1 MAKSTLVAA
10 VAQTASVL
18 LDTPATVERALGWMA
33 EAGKRGTQLLVFPE
47 AFIGGYPKGADF
59 HIYLGGRTPQGR
71 AEFKHYFDAAVA
83 VDGPEIAQLA
93 KAAAR
98 HGMYVCVGVI
108 EREGGTLYCTAVY
121 LGPDGR
127 VLGKHRKLMPT
138 ALERLV
144 WGFGDGS
151 TLQAVDTPFGKL
163 GAVICWE
170 NYMPALRLA
179 MYQQRIALYCAPTA
193 DDRDSWA
200 PTMRHIALEGRCFV
214 LSACQHLRRSQFP
227 ADRMNNRLPEAADTV
242 LMRGGSLIVDPLGQV
257 LAGPVF
263 DEDALLTAQLD
274 LDTIAMAQMDFDAV
288 GHYARPDVF
297 SLQVNTAAQHA
308 VTLDDGH
315 APATEKHQAPGSARH
330 G

>member
-1 MAKSTLVAA
+1 MMDKLTAA

-18 LDTPATVERALGWMA
+18 LDTPATMDRALTLMA
-33 EAGKRGTQLLVFPE
+33 EAAKQGAQLLVFPE

-71 AEFKHYFDAAVA
+71 AEFKQYFDAAVT
-83 VDGPEIAQLA
+83 VDGPEIAKLA
-93 KAAAR
+93 KAAAQ
-98 HGMYVCVGVI
+98 HKMYVVTGII
-108 EREGGTLYCTAVY
+108 ERDGGTLYCTAVY

-127 VLGKHRKLMPT
+127 ILGKHRKLMPT

-151 TLQAVDTPFGKL
+151 TIEAVDTPYGKL

-170 NYMPALRLA
+170 NYMPALRMA
-179 MYQQRIALYCAPTA
+179 MYQQRVAIYCAPTA
-193 DDRDSWA
+193 DDRDTWKS
-200 PTMRHIALEGRCFV
+200 TMQHIALEGRCFV

-227 ADRMNNRLPEAADTV
+227 ADKMNNRLPEAPETV
-242 LMRGGSLIVDPLGQV
+242 LMRGGSMIIDPLGKM

-263 DEDALLTAQLD
+263 NEDTLLTAELD
-274 LDTIAMAQMDFDAV
+274 MSIIPMAQMDFDAV

-297 SLQVNTAAQHA
+297 SLHVNTAPQPA
-308 VTLDDGH
+308 VTLNKNGAD
-315 APATEKHQAPGSARH
+315 H

>member
-1 MAKSTLVAA
+1 MSNKLVAA
-10 VAQTASVL
+10 VAQTATVL
-18 LDTPATVERALGWMA
+18 FDTPATVERALGLMA
-33 EAGKRGTQLLVFPE
+33 DAAKRGVQLLVFPE

-71 AEFKHYFDAAVA
+71 GEFRQYYEAAVT

-98 HGMYVCVGVI
+98 HNMYVVTGII
-108 EREGGTLYCTAVY
+108 ERDGGTLYCTAVY
-121 LGPDGR
+121 IGPDGQ

-151 TLQAVDTPFGKL
+151 TLQAVDTPYGKL

-170 NYMPALRLA
+170 NYMPALRMA

-200 PTMRHIALEGRCFV
+200 STMQHIALEGRCFV

-227 ADRMNNRLPEAADTV
+227 ADMNNRLPEAPETV
-242 LMRGGSLIVDPLGQV
+242 LMRGGSMIIDPLGKV

-263 DEDALLTAQLD
+263 NEDALLTAELD
-274 LDTIAMAQMDFDAV
+274 MSVIPMAQMDFDAV

-297 SLQVNTAAQHA
+297 SLHVNTAAQRA
-308 VTLDDGH
+308 VTLDDAQG
-315 APATEKHQAPGSARH
+315 APRG
-330 G
+330 

>member
-1 MAKSTLVAA
+1 MSNLTLTAA
-10 VAQTASVL
+10 VAQTSSVL
-18 LDTPATVERALGWMA
+18 LDTPATVDRALTLVA
-33 EAGKRGTQLLVFPE
+33 EAAKQGAQLLVFPE

-71 AEFKHYFDAAVA
+71 AEFKQHFDAAVT
-83 VDGPEIAQLA
+83 VDGPEIAKLA
-93 KAAAR
+93 KAAAQ
-98 HGMYVCVGVI
+98 HKLYVVCGII
-108 EREGGTLYCTAVY
+108 ERDGGTLYCTAVY

-127 VLGKHRKLMPT
+127 ILGKHRKLMPT

-151 TLQAVDTPFGKL
+151 TIEAVDTPYGKL

-170 NYMPALRLA
+170 NYMPALRMA
-179 MYQQRIALYCAPTA
+179 MYQQRVAIYCAPTA
-193 DDRDSWA
+193 DDRDTWQS
-200 PTMRHIALEGRCFV
+200 TMQHIALEGRCFV

-227 ADRMNNRLPEAADTV
+227 ADKMNNRLPEAPETV
-242 LMRGGSLIVDPLGQV
+242 LMRGGSMIIDPLGKM

-263 DEDALLTAQLD
+263 NEDALLTAD
-274 LDTIAMAQMDFDAV
+274 LDMSIIPMAQMDFDPV

-297 SLQVNTAAQHA
+297 SLHVNTAPQPA
-308 VTLDDGH
+308 VTLDAKNGD
-315 APATEKHQAPGSARH
+315 RH